1 MTAAALPVSGA
12 QLVSEPWGGMLDL
25 SGPAGPGPALKLP
38 ARRTASVRK
47 RIPLPAPVDS
57 LPEAV
62 TCEPWGG
69 MVGTA
74 TATALVA
81 ASHGTSSPAG
91 QSAVAALVRAVAR
104 RRPDLHVAEAFV
116 DVQQPDVATTLAGL
130 QERVRVVPLLL
141 SAGYHVHVDLA
152 EAAAGRPGTTVSGAL
167 GPDDR
172 LIRVLARRLQQAGL
186 RSGDRV
192 VLACAG
198 STDERAVAD
207 CARMAADLAQFI
219 GRPVSTGY
227 ISAARPALKDAV
239 AAERAWL
246 DGRGCRNGRVVV
258 ATYLLA
264 PGYFAS
270 LAAGCGA
277 DVVAR
282 PLLVPEEEPPA
293 ELVDLVLE
301 RFGRPGA

>member
-25 SGPAGPGPALKLP
+25 SGPAGSGPALRAPVRSAAP
-38 ARRTASVRK
+38 AGT
-47 RIPLPAPVDS
+47 RIPLPAPVDE

-62 TCEPWGG
+62 ACEPWGG

-91 QSAVAALVRAVAR
+91 QAAIAALVHAVAR
-104 RRPDLHVAEAFV
+104 RRPDLNVVESFG
-116 DVQQPDVATTLAGL
+116 DVQQPDVPTVLAGL
-130 QERVRVVPLLL
+130 QEKARVVPLLL

-152 EAAAGRPGTTVSGAL
+152 EAAGGKPGTTVSGAL
-167 GPDDR
+167 GPDGR
-172 LIRVLARRLQQAGL
+172 LVRVLARRLQQAGL
-186 RSGDRV
+186 RRGDRV

-207 CARMAADLAQFI
+207 CA
-219 GRPVSTGY
+219 
-227 ISAARPALKDAV
+227 V

-246 DGRGCRNGRVVV
+246 EGRGLRGAAGRVVV

-282 PLLVPEEEPPA
+282 PLLVPDEEPPA
-293 ELVDLVLE
+293 DLVNLVLG
-301 RFGRPGA
+301 RFGRLGA